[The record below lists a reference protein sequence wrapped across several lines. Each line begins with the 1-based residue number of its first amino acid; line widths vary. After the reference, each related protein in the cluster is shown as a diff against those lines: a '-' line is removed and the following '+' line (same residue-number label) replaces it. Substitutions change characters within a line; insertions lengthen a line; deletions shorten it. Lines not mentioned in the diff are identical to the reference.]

1 MVDIQIKWLF
11 HQKIKNKNNIY
22 IYIYI
27 SNSSVIVLSQ
37 FPLKIKIKTTVSKV
51 LWTPDYSVGYPYPT

>member
-11 HQKIKNKNNIY
+11 HQNNNN
-22 IYIYI
+22 IYI

-37 FPLKIKIKTTVSKV
+37 FPLKIKIKTRVSKV